1 MQLTLKLATYVAG
14 RKLHWIILLGVLHAP
29 MSFFDTTPIGRIINR
44 FAKDIDAVDST
55 LPQAFSESL
64 IALITVVATLVI
76 LIYGSWFAIIE
87 LIPLALLF
95 AFIQVNVFVV
105 RKILIFFTYLYS
117 VFMSHLLDNFVV
129 WIQLHVVRSFR
140 ISVKQFKV
148 LVQFEHIMFNNASS
162 MCVIN

>member
-1 MQLTLKLATYVAG
+1 
-14 RKLHWIILLGVLHAP
+14 

-95 AFIQVNVFVV
+95 AFIQVNVVFLS
-105 RKILIFFTYLYS
+105 RIRYTLFMYLYS

-140 ISVKQFKV
+140 ISVKPSKV